1 MGQSESSGGEGGLP
15 FPQAQPVLRYLAFPA
30 FDSTSFL
37 LLCDTRQFVH
47 SHLQFSFYLNKK
59 TIGAWWLIPGITVLR
74 RQRQESSHKIK
85 VVH

>member
-37 LLCDTRQFVH
+37 LLCDTGQFVH

-59 TIGAWWLIPGITVLR
+59 TIGDMVAHTWNHSAWEAEAG
-74 RQRQESSHKIK
+74 K
-85 VVH
+85 